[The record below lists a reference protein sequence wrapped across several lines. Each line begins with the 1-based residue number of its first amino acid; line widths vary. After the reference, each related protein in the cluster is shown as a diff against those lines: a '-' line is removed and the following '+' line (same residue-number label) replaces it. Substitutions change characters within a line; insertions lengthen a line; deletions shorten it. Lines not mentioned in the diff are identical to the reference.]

1 MNKNIINLIDKDFYY
16 FLLKY
21 YNSKS
26 SEYYGEKYSLMHFIC
41 LIYYSFNK
49 INFCSKRKI
58 YNELSDYLEED
69 YKNKC
74 ITEEQYKDIKKM
86 YVMLAK
92 KISFSKKSIAEI
104 EQNAI
109 AIMAG
114 SIAKYDSMINIGGE
128 WNELWRN

>member
-1 MNKNIINLIDKDFYY
+1 
-16 FLLKY
+16 
-21 YNSKS
+21 
-26 SEYYGEKYSLMHFIC
+26 
-41 LIYYSFNK
+41 
-49 INFCSKRKI
+49 
-58 YNELSDYLEED
+58 
-69 YKNKC
+69 
-74 ITEEQYKDIKKM
+74 M

-128 WNELWRN
+128 CNEL